1 VKRDLGTTTEDT
13 AQDKLGRL
21 KTQVVRGR
29 LIVTADKYLALT
41 DLETGEPSRL
51 GIAPQNPI
59 ELRNEIIKGP
69 VEGG

>member
-1 VKRDLGTTTEDT
+1 MRNLGTTTEDT

-29 LIVTADKYLALT
+29 LIVTADKNLALT
-41 DLETGEPSRL
+41 DLETREPSRL
-51 GIAPQNPI
+51 GIAPQDPTK
-59 ELRNEIIKGP
+59 LRNEVIEGS